1 MLCSQRV
8 KIGISDSKTITSRFS
23 PATGGMNTDYTY
35 EEQLGV
41 RYDHLCQRY
50 HKRVWNSSE
59 PTVPPDQTQMHK
71 MGILIWNHARNEA
84 LISSLKP
91 SFPHIYCYWF
101 HFLRKSIKIHRL
113 PTTWVLSSVTER
125 HWKIL
130 KCPCNLDPKVTTN
143 LHLHVTGLQKL
154 PYLLF
159 LFFLSIF
166 LAALCNMHTLSSP
179 TRDQT
184 RAPSSGSLVS
194 SPLNGLWVCVCS
206 VAQLWTTLRNT
217 LDCCLPG
224 SSVHGIFQTR
234 KLELKAIS
242 YPRQTGRGCHT
253 KVTSVRRKSWCQP
266 IKWQRTGYFCLV
278 AMLPVIRRRSLS
290 LLPFREP
297 DSP

>member
-130 KCPCNLDPKVTTN
+130 KCPCNLGPKS
-143 LHLHVTGLQKL
+143 LQICICMWQDYKN
-154 PYLLF
+154 F
-159 LFFLSIF
+159 RTCFFSFSSLFFWLHC
-166 LAALCNMHTLSSP
+166 ATCTL
-179 TRDQT
+179 
-184 RAPSSGSLVS
+184 LV
-194 SPLNGLWVCVCS
+194 P
-206 VAQLWTTLRNT
+206 Q
-217 LDCCLPG
+217 PG
-224 SSVHGIFQTR
+224 IKPV
-234 KLELKAIS
+234 
-242 YPRQTGRGCHT
+242 PR
-253 KVTSVRRKSWCQP
+253 
-266 IKWQRTGYFCLV
+266 LV
-278 AMLPVIRRRSLS
+278 EA
-290 LLPFREP
+290 
-297 DSP
+297 